1 MCGRSGRH
9 VADARSSWC
18 ARGATG
24 ARARPQKAG
33 PLTPLCAD
41 AAVFQD
47 DNDVHE
53 KTRLGLKRAAL
64 AIQLGL
70 SRDHSTSG
78 NIARGGC
85 CSRVA
90 APRRGQWSRRRSR
103 ACKKFGRTKVSE
115 KKRAKEACT
124 ARFTFSQ
131 RTCTTSVQSYTQ
143 SVALA
148 ESSKR
153 VLSCAISFARFL
165 GKRRAKSTLLARIL
179 HGFRFQC

>member
-64 AIQLGL
+64 TIQLGL

-85 CSRVA
+85 CSIGSPPPAAGSGRAGGRERVKSLH
-90 APRRGQWSRRRSR
+90 GV
-103 ACKKFGRTKVSE
+103 TKVSE

-124 ARFTFSQ
+124 ARFAFSQ

-148 ESSKR
+148 ES
-153 VLSCAISFARFL
+153 
-165 GKRRAKSTLLARIL
+165 
-179 HGFRFQC
+179 